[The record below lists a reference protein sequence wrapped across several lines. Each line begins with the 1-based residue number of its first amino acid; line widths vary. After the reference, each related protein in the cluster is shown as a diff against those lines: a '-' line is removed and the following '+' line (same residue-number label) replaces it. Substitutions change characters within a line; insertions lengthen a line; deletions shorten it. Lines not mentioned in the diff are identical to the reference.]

1 MLKKIFETFS
11 RTEWLIFG
19 VALFVFA
26 ASFIFLASE
35 IFRENTISAPVAGGE
50 YFEGMIGQ
58 PIFVN
63 PVLGEAGEAD
73 RTLSRLIFDD
83 ILILAE
89 SRKISDDGKVFNI
102 RLKEDVKWH
111 DGEPITSDD
120 VVFSIQ
126 AIQNPDSRSA
136 LFSSWRGVEIQRV
149 SEREIKLTL
158 SSPYAFFESTLRNLR
173 PIPKHIFGVVPAAN
187 LRLSNYN
194 LEPIGSGPFRFD
206 AFEKRRDGFI
216 VEYRLVRNENYFG
229 EKPYLEKFTFRFYSN
244 EKESTDAFNSGTL
257 DGAWGLTYRDLEK
270 IKIGHRLFK
279 LKMPRYYAVFFNP
292 FAREELKSG
301 NVRRALAAA
310 IDRAAIIEKV
320 FGGNATPV
328 YGPLSNFFEN
338 SVGEEG
344 AVDAAD
350 LLEKDGWRLNA
361 EGVREKKTKKETLKL
376 EFNLAIPQIPFL
388 LEAAE
393 LLKEEW
399 AKIGVKANLLA
410 MAPQETNETIKTRNY
425 EMIFFGNIL
434 NENLDIYSFWHSGE
448 RFYPGL
454 NLALYENR
462 AVDVLIE
469 SVRRNLNPAER
480 ERGLKTLQSLIVRDA
495 PAAFF
500 FSPDYFY
507 VVKNKPVI
515 EMPERVSFPDERLK
529 SVNKWHLKTAKVFK

>member
-1 MLKKIFETFS
+1 MFKKIFETFS
-11 RTEWLIFG
+11 RTERLIFG
-19 VALFVFA
+19 AALFVFA

-35 IFRENTISAPVAGGE
+35 IFRENTISAPIAGGE

-58 PIFVN
+58 PTFVN

-73 RTLSRLIFDD
+73 RTLSRLIFDN

-89 SRKISDDGKVFNI
+89 SRKISDDGKIFNI
-102 RLKEDVKWH
+102 RLKENVKWH

-120 VVFSIQ
+120 VIFSIQ

-136 LFSSWRGVEIQRV
+136 LFSAWRGVEVQRI

-158 SSPYAFFESTLRNLR
+158 SSPYAFFENTLQNLR

-206 AFEKRRDGFI
+206 AFEKKRDGFI
-216 VEYRLVRNENYFG
+216 IEYRLARNENYSD
-229 EKPYLEKFTFRFYSN
+229 EKPYLEKFTFRFFLN
-244 EKESTDAFNSGTL
+244 EEELVGAFNSGAL
-257 DGAWGLTYRDLEK
+257 DGAWGLAYRDLEK
-270 IKIGHRLFK
+270 IRIGHRLFK

-292 FAREELKSG
+292 FAKEELKSG
-301 NVRRALAAA
+301 NVRRALSAAV
-310 IDRAAIIEKV
+310 DRAAIIEKV
-320 FGGNATPV
+320 FGGNAAPV
-328 YGPLSNFFEN
+328 YDPFLNFFE
-338 SVGEEG
+338 SGAAEEDAVG
-344 AVDAAD
+344 AAD

-361 EGVREKKTKKETLKL
+361 EGIREKKAKKAFLKL
-376 EFNLAIPQIPFL
+376 EFNLAIPQVPFL

-393 LLKEEW
+393 LIKEEW
-399 AKIGVKANLLA
+399 AKIGVKTNLLA
-410 MAPQETNETIKTRNY
+410 MPPQEINEAIKTRNY

-434 NENLDIYSFWHSGE
+434 GESPDIYSFWHSAE

-462 AVDVLIE
+462 AVDALIE

-480 ERGLKTLQSLIVRDA
+480 ERGLKTLQSLIAGDA
-495 PAAFF
+495 PAVFL

-507 VVKNKPVI
+507 VVKNKPNI
-515 EMPERVSFPDERLK
+515 EAPESVSFSDERLK
-529 SVNKWHLKTAKVFK
+529 NVNKWHLKTAKIFK

>member
-1 MLKKIFETFS
+1 MFKKIFETFS

-26 ASFIFLASE
+26 ASFIFSASE
-35 IFRENTISAPVAGGE
+35 IFRENTISAPIAGGE

-58 PIFVN
+58 PTFIN

-83 ILILAE
+83 ILSLAE

-102 RLKEDVKWH
+102 RLKEDAKWH
-111 DGEPITSDD
+111 DGDPITSDD
-120 VVFSIQ
+120 VIFSIR

-136 LFSSWRGVEIQRV
+136 LFSAWRGVEAQRI

-158 SSPYAFFESTLRNLR
+158 SSPYAFFENTLQNLR

-194 LEPIGSGPFRFD
+194 LEPIGNGPFRFEF
-206 AFEKRRDGFI
+206 FEKKRDGFI

-229 EKPYLEKFTFRFYSN
+229 EKPYLGKFTFRFFPD
-244 EKESTDAFNSGTL
+244 EKELADAFNAGAL
-257 DGAWGLTYRDLEK
+257 DGAWGLAYRDLEK
-270 IKIGHRLFK
+270 IKISHRLFK

-292 FAREELKSG
+292 FAREDLKSG

-310 IDRAAIIEKV
+310 VDRTAIVEKV
-320 FGGNATPV
+320 FGGNAAPV
-328 YGPLSNFFEN
+328 YGPFSNFFE
-338 SVGEEG
+338 SG
-344 AVDAAD
+344 AVEEDGVGAAD
-350 LLEKDGWRLNA
+350 SLEKDGWRLNA
-361 EGVREKKTKKETLKL
+361 EGIREKKAKKDFLKL
-376 EFNLAIPQIPFL
+376 EFNLAIPQAPFL

-393 LLKEEW
+393 LIKEEW

-410 MAPQETNETIKTRNY
+410 MPPQEINEAIKTRNY

-434 NENLDIYSFWHSGE
+434 GESPDIYSFWHSAE

-462 AVDVLIE
+462 AVDALIE

-480 ERGLKTLQSLIVRDA
+480 ERGLKTLQSLIAGDA
-495 PAAFF
+495 PAAFL

-507 VVKNKPVI
+507 VVKNKPAVEI
-515 EMPERVSFPDERLK
+515 PEAVSFSDERLEN
-529 SVNKWHLKTAKVFK
+529 VNKWHLKTAKVFK

>member
-1 MLKKIFETFS
+1 MFKKIFETFS

-19 VALFVFA
+19 IALFVFA
-26 ASFIFLASE
+26 ASFIFSASE
-35 IFRENTISAPVAGGE
+35 IFRENTISAPIAGGE

-58 PIFVN
+58 PTFIN

-83 ILILAE
+83 ILSLAE

-102 RLKEDVKWH
+102 RLKEDAKWH

-120 VVFSIQ
+120 VIFSIR

-136 LFSSWRGVEIQRV
+136 LFSAWRGVEVQRI

-158 SSPYAFFESTLRNLR
+158 SSPYAFFENTLQNLR

-194 LEPIGSGPFRFD
+194 LEPIGNGPFRFEF
-206 AFEKRRDGFI
+206 FEKKRDGFI

-229 EKPYLEKFTFRFYSN
+229 EKPYLGKFTFRFFPD
-244 EKESTDAFNSGTL
+244 EKELADAFNAGAL
-257 DGAWGLTYRDLEK
+257 DGVWGLAYRDLEK
-270 IKIGHRLFK
+270 IKISHRLFK

-292 FAREELKSG
+292 FAREELKNG

-310 IDRAAIIEKV
+310 VDRAEIIERV
-320 FGGNATPV
+320 FGGNAAPV
-328 YGPLSNFFEN
+328 YGPLLNFFEN
-338 SVGEEG
+338 GAAEESVVG
-344 AVDAAD
+344 AAD

-361 EGVREKKTKKETLKL
+361 EGVREKKVKKDLLKL
-376 EFNLAIPQIPFL
+376 EFNLAVPQMPFS

-393 LLKEEW
+393 LIKESWTE
-399 AKIGVKANLLA
+399 IGVKTNLLA
-410 MAPQETNETIKTRNY
+410 MPPQEINETIKTRNY

-434 NENLDIYSFWHSGE
+434 GGSPDIYSFWHSGE

-462 AVDVLIE
+462 AVDALIE

-480 ERGLKTLQSLIVRDA
+480 ERGLKTLQSLIAGDA
-495 PAAFF
+495 PAAFL

-507 VVKNKPVI
+507 VVKNKPVVEI
-515 EMPERVSFPDERLK
+515 SESLSFSDERLEN
-529 SVNKWHLKTAKVFK
+529 VNKWHLKTAKVFK

>member
-1 MLKKIFETFS
+1 MFKKIFETFS

-35 IFRENTISAPVAGGE
+35 IFRENTISAPIAGGE

-58 PIFVN
+58 PTFVN

-83 ILILAE
+83 VFILAE
-89 SRKISDDGKVFNI
+89 SRKISDDGKIFNI
-102 RLKEDVKWH
+102 RLRENIKWH

-120 VVFSIQ
+120 VIFSIQ

-136 LFSSWRGVEIQRV
+136 LFSAWRGVEVQRI
-149 SEREIKLTL
+149 SEREIKIVL
-158 SSPYAFFESTLRNLR
+158 SSPYAFFENTLRNLR

-206 AFEKRRDGFI
+206 AFEKKRDGFI
-216 VEYRLVRNENYFG
+216 VEYRLARNENYSG
-229 EKPYLEKFTFRFYSN
+229 EKPYLDKFTFRFFSN
-244 EKESTDAFNSGTL
+244 EEELADAFNSGAL
-257 DGAWGLTYRDLEK
+257 DGAWGLAYRDLEK
-270 IKIGHRLFK
+270 IRIGHRLFK
-279 LKMPRYYAVFFNP
+279 LKMPRHYAVFFNP
-292 FAREELKSG
+292 FAKEELKSG
-301 NVRRALAAA
+301 NVRLALAAA
-310 IDRAAIIEKV
+310 VDRTAIIEKV

-328 YGPLSNFFEN
+328 YGPFSNFFE
-338 SVGEEG
+338 SGAAEEDVVG
-344 AVDAAD
+344 AAD
-350 LLEKDGWRLNA
+350 SLEKDGWRLNA
-361 EGVREKKTKKETLKL
+361 EGIREKKTKKDFLKL
-376 EFNLAIPQIPFL
+376 EFNLAIPQVPFL

-393 LLKEEW
+393 LVKEEW

-410 MAPQETNETIKTRNY
+410 MPPQETNEAIKTRNY

-434 NENLDIYSFWHSGE
+434 GESPDIYSFWHSAE

-462 AVDVLIE
+462 TVDALIE
-469 SVRRNLNPAER
+469 SVRRNLNPVER
-480 ERGLKTLQSLIVRDA
+480 ERGLKTLQSLITGDA
-495 PAAFF
+495 PAAFL

-507 VVKNKPVI
+507 VVKNKPNI
-515 EMPERVSFPDERLK
+515 EVPESVSFSDERLEN
-529 SVNKWHLKTAKVFK
+529 VNKWHLKTAKIFK